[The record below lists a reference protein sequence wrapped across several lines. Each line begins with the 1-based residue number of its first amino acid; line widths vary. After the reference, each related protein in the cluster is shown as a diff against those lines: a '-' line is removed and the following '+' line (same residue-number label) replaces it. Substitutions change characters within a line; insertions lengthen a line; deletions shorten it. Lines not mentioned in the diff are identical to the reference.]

1 MNEREQKREDVMAFL
16 ATVVRPDINPA
27 SFSDDTNLIEERVM
41 DSLVVIQVILYLEQ
55 NHGLNLQADGID
67 PSDLGSVS
75 GILGAIERAGR

>member
-1 MNEREQKREDVMAFL
+1 
-16 ATVVRPDINPA
+16 
-27 SFSDDTNLIEERVM
+27 M